1 MEDNTI
7 ITLFSIGTGAALL
20 LVSIVLGNMND
31 AVIAISAAAIGVG
44 AGVSIPIGAK
54 KVSP

>member
-54 KVSP
+54 KVT

>member
-20 LVSIVLGNMND
+20 LVSIALNNMND

-54 KVSP
+54 KVT